1 MGRQE
6 EGEGK
11 GIGKGEGS
19 EREACNAEGGGR
31 KYIITLC
38 RSTRKEAERT

>member
-19 EREACNAEGGGR
+19 EREACNAEGGR